1 MDEIKPLKHDIEKLE
16 QLIEILTKEV
26 LEIKKALV
34 GTEYGQQGLVNR
46 IEKAEEEIYHLKDF
60 KKKVL
65 AWATG
70 LGLGSS
76 TLVNAIAEL
85 IK

>member
-26 LEIKKALV
+26 LEIKKALI
-34 GTEYGQQGLVNR
+34 GSEYGEQGLVKR
-46 IEKAEEEIYHLKDF
+46 VEKAEAEIYQLKDF
-60 KKKVL
+60 KKEIL

-76 TLVNAIAEL
+76 TLVNAISEL